1 MRYGWLEELVEE
13 GLVRKE
19 AAEAIYQDCSS
30 VMEKSASVD
39 PKALLNMLMIGTGM
53 SALTAGIAAAAQ
65 SIQRR
70 ILDAKTKTQIDM
82 NRQRIVSSFS
92 PSDREKAEARFNE
105 IAKFAPNLAANE
117 EVMRRYLP
125 MKVRNGMTDQDV
137 QRLIVA
143 QMQITPDPFRYSA
156 ISKTA
161 SLATPEWISILSAN
175 AMADACIE
183 AHKTLDGDLFCKTA
197 GHILRVMDGA
207 AAVEMEKVAAP
218 QRIPGGFTDMMKNIL
233 VRMSVPMAI
242 SGGLS
247 AGYIGSKM
255 LEDRRMASKLDQTY
269 NKIMQMSPDSILTN
283 NPEKARQA
291 FQTLAHFAPNVAT
304 EPYAAKAYM
313 TKLVSYDQ
321 GPTAADIKDLS
332 EIQKNLG
339 SVRGGMLDMLSKSM
353 ESANQSLVRG
363 VEKTWDE
370 TTSPYQKAL
379 NEDITA
385 RIEQGI

>member
-1 MRYGWLEELVEE
+1 MRYAWLEEMVEE

-30 VMEKSASVD
+30 VMEKSANID
-39 PKALLNMLMIGTGM
+39 PKVLLNTLVIGTGM
-53 SALTAGIAAAAQ
+53 TALTSGIAAAAQ
-65 SIQRR
+65 DIQRR

-82 NRQRIVSSFS
+82 NRQRLVSSFS

-125 MKVRNGMTDQDV
+125 MKVRNGMTDQDI

-143 QMQITPDPFRYSA
+143 QMQISPNPFHYSA
-156 ISKTA
+156 MSKTA
-161 SLATPEWISILSAN
+161 SLATPEWVAILSAN

-183 AHKTLDGDLFCKTA
+183 AHKTMDRATFCKTA

-207 AAVEMEKVAAP
+207 AAIEMEKIAAP
-218 QRIPGGFTDMMKNIL
+218 KRVPGGFTDMMKNMLIRL
-233 VRMSVPMAI
+233 SVPMAI

-255 LEDRRMASKLDQTY
+255 LEDKRMATKLDETY
-269 NKIMQMSPDSILTN
+269 HKVMQMSPDSILTN
-283 NPEKARQA
+283 NPDKARQA
-291 FQTLAHFAPNVAT
+291 FQTLAHFSPSVAT

-339 SVRGGMLDMLSKSM
+339 SVRGGMLDMLSKTM
-353 ESANQSLVRG
+353 ENANNSLIKG
-363 VEKTWDE
+363 VEKSWEE
-370 TTSPYQKAL
+370 TTSPYQSAL
-379 NEDITA
+379 NEDIA
-385 RIEQGI
+385 YRIDQGI